1 MAVSR
6 FALRD
11 LSRFVR
17 LSPIV
22 PAALLRRNS
31 SFLRMRSFPCNF
43 TASKTAAATFTA
55 VLCAQIAVA
64 IRVCEA
70 RFSTLV
76 GYASVVLEL
85 IHVKHA
91 SPFKTLCEIFAEV
104 RGCASSPEEY
114 PFHSTVQL
122 NSILPLNDLRVN
134 VVHPVEVHNRACA
147 VGRPTMQVMIDSLF
161 DAL

>member
-43 TASKTAAATFTA
+43 TTSKTTAAPFTT
-55 VLCAQIAVA
+55 VRRAQIAVA
-64 IRVCEA
+64 IWVRKA
-70 RFSTLV
+70 RFSALV
-76 GYASVVLEL
+76 GNASVVIEF
-85 IHVKHA
+85 IHVKHT
-91 SPFKTLCEIFAEV
+91 SPFT
-104 RGCASSPEEY
+104 
-114 PFHSTVQL
+114 
-122 NSILPLNDLRVN
+122 
-134 VVHPVEVHNRACA
+134 
-147 VGRPTMQVMIDSLF
+147 
-161 DAL
+161 

>member
-43 TASKTAAATFTA
+43 TTSKATAAPFTT
-55 VLCAQIAVA
+55 VRCAQIAGA
-64 IRVCEA
+64 IWVRKA
-70 RFSTLV
+70 RFRALV
-76 GYASVVLEL
+76 GNASVVIEFV
-85 IHVKHA
+85 HVKHT
-91 SPFKTLCEIFAEV
+91 SPFKTLCEIFVEV
-104 RGCASSPEEY
+104 RGCPSSPEEH
-114 PFHSTVQL
+114 PFHLEVSFSYLKLRQSDASSYVSVTL
-122 NSILPLNDLRVN
+122 SGSAPL
-134 VVHPVEVHNRACA
+134 HT
-147 VGRPTMQVMIDSLF
+147 PTR
-161 DAL
+161 